1 MATLKV
7 KQIAKEKGLTMTKV
21 AELMK
26 VHPVNLS
33 TTLNGNPT
41 LTTLCKVAEVLGVE
55 VADLFEKEDK
65 PTISGFVKVGND
77 VMEISSVA
85 DLEKATEKAKSLL
98 K

>member
-55 VADLFEKEDK
+55 VADLFEREDR
-65 PTISGFVKVGND
+65 PTINGYVKVGIEM
-77 VMEISSVA
+77 VEVSSIS
-85 DLEKATEKAKSLL
+85 DLEKVLEKAKGLL

>member
-55 VADLFEKEDK
+55 VADLFETESR

-85 DLEKATEKAKSLL
+85 DLEKATEKAKSL
-98 K
+98 

>member
-1 MATLKV
+1 MALRV
-7 KQIAKEKGLTMTKV
+7 KQIAKQKGLTMTKV

-55 VADLFEKEDK
+55 VADLFETESR

-85 DLEKATEKAKSLL
+85 DVERVLENAKSLL

>member
-1 MATLKV
+1 MALRV
-7 KQIAKEKGLTMTKV
+7 KQIAKQKGLTMTKV

-65 PTISGFVKVGND
+65 PTICGFVKVGND

-85 DLEKATEKAKSLL
+85 DLERVLEKAKSLL

>member
-55 VADLFEKEDK
+55 VADLFETESK
-65 PTISGFVKVGND
+65 PTVEGFVKVGNE
-77 VMEISSVA
+77 VMEIRSIA
-85 DLEKATEKAKSLL
+85 DLERATEKAKSL
-98 K
+98 

>member
-55 VADLFEKEDK
+55 VADLFETESR

-85 DLEKATEKAKSLL
+85 DLERVLEKAKSLL

>member
-1 MATLKV
+1 MALRV

-55 VADLFEKEDK
+55 VADLFETESR

-85 DLEKATEKAKSLL
+85 DLERVLEKAKSLL

>member
-1 MATLKV
+1 MALRV
-7 KQIAKEKGLTMTKV
+7 KQIAKQKGLTMTKV

-55 VADLFEKEDK
+55 VADLFETESR

-85 DLEKATEKAKSLL
+85 DLERVLEKAKSLL

>member
-1 MATLKV
+1 
-7 KQIAKEKGLTMTKV
+7 MTKV

-55 VADLFEKEDK
+55 VADLFETESR

-85 DLEKATEKAKSLL
+85 DLERVLEKAKSLL

>member
-1 MATLKV
+1 MALRV
-7 KQIAKEKGLTMTKV
+7 KQIAKQKGLTMTKV

-65 PTISGFVKVGND
+65 PTISGFVKVGNN

-85 DLEKATEKAKSLL
+85 DLEKATEKAKSL
-98 K
+98 

>member
-1 MATLKV
+1 MALRV

-55 VADLFEKEDK
+55 VADLFETESR

-85 DLEKATEKAKSLL
+85 DLEKATEKAKSL
-98 K
+98 

>member
-1 MATLKV
+1 MALRV
-7 KQIAKEKGLTMTKV
+7 KQIAKQKGLTMTKV

-55 VADLFEKEDK
+55 VADLFETESR

-85 DLEKATEKAKSLL
+85 DLEKATEKAKSL
-98 K
+98 